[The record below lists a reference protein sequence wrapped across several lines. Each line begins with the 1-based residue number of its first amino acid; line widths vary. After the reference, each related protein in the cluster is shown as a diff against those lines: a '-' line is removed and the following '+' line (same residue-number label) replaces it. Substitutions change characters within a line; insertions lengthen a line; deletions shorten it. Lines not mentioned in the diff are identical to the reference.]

1 MFDPSDRPRILACPP
16 GADFP
21 RALVDGILDR
31 CRDLPP
37 EALAR
42 VEIFVNTQRM
52 QRRIADLFAQTGA
65 LLLPRLRL
73 VTALA
78 GDPIITPEASPL
90 APAVSP
96 LRRRL
101 ELAQLVA
108 RLLDKEPD
116 LAPRAAIFDLA
127 DSLALL
133 LAEMH
138 DEDVPPAAIAALD
151 VSDRSGHWQRAQKFL
166 QIVNRYFDPAAG
178 QPPDANARQ
187 REVVEHLVR
196 SWETSPPDHP
206 VIVAGSTGSRGPT
219 ALLMQAVARL
229 PQGAVVLPGFDFDM
243 PERAWEQLDNPLTG
257 EDHAQFRF
265 RALLGQAGLTPDQ
278 VRPWHPGATPP
289 SPARN
294 RLVSLALRPAPVTS
308 EWLREGPRLQGV
320 TEALANVALI
330 EAPSERAESVAIA
343 LALRR
348 ALDAGK
354 TAALVTPDRTL
365 TRRVRAALD
374 RWRIEPDASL
384 GDPLDQTA
392 PGRLLRHVAD
402 LMGRPLTAASLLVVL
417 KHPLVHSG
425 AATRADHLR
434 RLRALELAWRRN
446 GPVFPA
452 RADLM
457 EWAEKQ
463 ALTRGKSQSEAA
475 PDSDETAAC
484 IAWATWIADTFEPL
498 PGITAKPLD
507 RMLAA
512 HLACVRALAA
522 GPGADGAG
530 ALWDGPAG
538 AEARR
543 CINEL
548 QREAPHGATFTPAEY
563 APFLRAV
570 LARHEVRDPVRPHP
584 GVMIWGT
591 LEARVQGADLVILG
605 GLNEGTWPELP
616 PPDAWLS
623 RDMRHRAGL
632 PVPERRIG
640 LSAHDFQQAIG
651 AAEVILSRSLRS
663 DDAQTVASRWLN
675 RLTNLL
681 GGMSNE
687 GRSALAGM
695 RSRGAAWLDLARTLE
710 TPAPVLPEPR
720 PAPSPPV
727 SARPVELPVTA
738 IQRLIRDPY
747 AIYARYV
754 LRLRPLDPLLRDA
767 DAPLRGTVLH
777 KVLEQF
783 VRDADMTAD
792 TDTLRARLMDIAD
805 RVLADHA
812 PWPAVRLLWKAR
824 LERVADTFLQG
835 ERARR
840 AMGSPVALERAGGH
854 RFDDIGF
861 RLTAKADRIDRAPD
875 GTWLI
880 YDYKTGT
887 VPKPAEIEHFDKQLL
902 LEAVLV
908 EHGGFAGLD
917 PAPVSV
923 VAHIGLGS
931 VPRFDPI
938 RLAPGDTAQVERE
951 FKALIARF
959 QDPAQGFMSR
969 RAVQSLRHSGD
980 YDHLARY
987 GEWDETCAPVTCPVG
1002 ADPKRGAP

>member
-1 MFDPSDRPRILACPP
+1 MFEPTDRPRILACPP

-21 RALVDGILDR
+21 RALVDGILER
-31 CRDLPP
+31 SRDLPP

-52 QRRIADLFAQTGA
+52 QRRIADLFARTGA

-78 GDPIITPEASPL
+78 GDPIVGPASPPL

-138 DEDVPPAAIAALD
+138 DEDVPPTAIAALD
-151 VSDRSGHWQRAQKFL
+151 VSDRSGHWRRAQKFL
-166 QIVNRYFDPAAG
+166 QIVNRYFAPDAG
-178 QPPDANARQ
+178 PPPDANARQ

-196 SWETSPPDHP
+196 GWETSPPDHP

-219 ALLMQAVARL
+219 ALLMQAVAGL

-243 PERAWEQLDNPLTG
+243 PERAWEQLDNALTG

-265 RALLGQAGLTPDQ
+265 RTLLVRAGLTPDQ
-278 VRPWHPGATPP
+278 VQPWHPGATAPC
-289 SPARN
+289 PARN

-308 EWLREGPRLQGV
+308 EWLREGPRLRGV
-320 TEALANVALI
+320 AEALSDVALI

-354 TAALVTPDRTL
+354 TAALVTPDRIL

-374 RWRIEPDASL
+374 RWRIEPDVSL

-392 PGRLLRHVAD
+392 PGRLLRHVAE
-402 LMGRPLTAASLLVVL
+402 LMGRPLTAAALLVVL

-425 AATRADHLR
+425 GARAAHLR

-446 GPVFPA
+446 GPVFPT

-457 EWAEKQ
+457 GWAQEQ
-463 ALTRGKSQSEAA
+463 ALTPGNMQADTDPGSDDAA
-475 PDSDETAAC
+475 AT
-484 IAWATWIADTFEPL
+484 IAWASWIADALEPL
-498 PGITAKPLD
+498 PGIAAQPLD

-512 HLACVRALAA
+512 HLACVCALAA
-522 GPGADGAG
+522 GPDADGAG
-530 ALWDGPAG
+530 ALWDGAAG
-538 AEARR
+538 TEARR
-543 CINEL
+543 CIDEL

-570 LARHEVRDPVRPHP
+570 LARHEVRDPVRPHS

-651 AAEVILSRSLRS
+651 ASEVILSRSLRS

-681 GGMSNE
+681 GGMSDE

-695 RSRGAAWLDLARTLE
+695 RARGASWLDLARALE
-710 TPAPVLPEPR
+710 TPVPVPPEPR
-720 PAPSPPV
+720 PAPAPPV

-783 VRDADMTAD
+783 VRNADMTANGD
-792 TDTLRARLMDIAD
+792 ALRARLLEIAD

-812 PWPAVRLLWKAR
+812 PWPAVRLLWRAR

-840 AMGSPVALERAGGH
+840 AMGSPAALERAGAY
-854 RFDDIGF
+854 RFDDVGF

-887 VPKPAEIEHFDKQLL
+887 VPNPTEMAHFDKQLL
-902 LEAVLV
+902 LEAVLA

-931 VPRFDPI
+931 KPRFDPI
-938 RLAPGDTAQVERE
+938 RLVPGDTARVERE

-959 QDPAQGFMSR
+959 QDPKQGFMSR
-969 RAVQSLRHSGD
+969 RAVQSLRHGGD

-1002 ADPKRGAP
+1002 AEPNRGAP